1 MGSPL
6 ASPVVVAGPVAI
18 RTRPSHSPMPTIT
31 RVLAGRATARFSPTA
46 RFSLTALLLLSACAE
61 PPMPPA
67 PYVPPA
73 AGTTYDYGDFSNT
86 ITGADGWRTTYV
98 DDAGREGRRVAL
110 FITEDPRRP
119 LVVQAVALDSL
130 WPLSL
135 GRRAQVRATQG
146 EEVSSWQFT
155 VVDTATVEVEAGTF
169 RTYVVEGVHV
179 PQLVRD
185 PAQASTVIHTWWY
198 APEPNAVVRF
208 QSVYVAGPGKG
219 RRFAGSL
226 RAIRAPADSAA
237 GRAPAGGDSAARS
250 GTAPVPAAPA
260 ARDGGSR
267 R

>member
-6 ASPVVVAGPVAI
+6 ASPVVVTAPASI
-18 RTRPSHSPMPTIT
+18 RTRPPHSPMPTT
-31 RVLAGRATARFSPTA
+31 RPVPAGREAASATTRRRVAA
-46 RFSLTALLLLSACAE
+46 ALLLLPACAG
-61 PPMPPA
+61 PSMPPA

-119 LVVQAVALDSL
+119 LVVQAAALDSL

-135 GRRAQVRATQG
+135 NRRAQVQTTQG
-146 EEVSSWQFT
+146 DEVSTWQFS

-185 PAQASTVIHTWWY
+185 PARASTVIHTWWY
-198 APEPNAVVRF
+198 APEANAVVRF
-208 QSVYVAGPGKG
+208 QSVYVAGPAKG
-219 RRFAGSL
+219 RRFAGAL
-226 RAIRAPADSAA
+226 KAIRAPGDSAV
-237 GRAPAGGDSAARS
+237 GRTPAAGDSAARPD
-250 GTAPVPAAPA
+250 GAPASPPPA
-260 ARDGGSR
+260 ARDSLPR
-267 R
+267 D